1 MPQAIR
7 KSIPVGVRVARIM
20 SDSVNE
26 ESREVDV
33 VWTTGAIVR
42 RFDWYDGDYNE
53 ELSLDEGACDLTRF
67 NSGAPVLDSHNSYE
81 LESVLGSIVDGTALI
96 ANGEGRARVRFVT
109 GDVDVDA
116 IWNKVKQKAVRSVSV
131 GYIIH
136 EIQEIRQ
143 DGQIPTMRATK
154 WEPIELS
161 FVACPADAGAG
172 VRAQRSAPCSIITAE
187 NHAEE
192 ASTMATKPK
201 EVAPVVAE
209 ETIIETVVDPVVV
222 DAAAVA
228 ADTRKAILS
237 VTRSCALA
245 GLSAR
250 ATSDIVEKSDGK
262 SDDEIHALVMAA
274 RDAAIASGDQVE
286 ISGHRS
292 ADNEKPKR
300 LVDNMRARHVSKGVH

>member
-42 RFDWYDGDYNE
+42 RSDWYEGDYNE

-67 NSGAPVLDSHNSYE
+67 NAGAPVLDSHNSYE

-109 GDVDVDA
+109 GDAEVDA
-116 IWNKVKQKAVRSVSV
+116 IWNKVKQKAIRSVSV

-172 VRAQRSAPCSIITAE
+172 VRAQRSEPCSITT
-187 NHAEE
+187 AEE
-192 ASTMATKPK
+192 ANPMATKPK
-201 EVAPVVAE
+201 EVAPEAASEVV
-209 ETIIETVVDPVVV
+209 TDPVAAPAAV
-222 DAAAVA
+222 DAAAIA
-228 ADTRKAILS
+228 ADARKAVLS

-250 ATSDIVEKSDGK
+250 ATNEILEKSDGK
-262 SDDEIHALVMAA
+262 SDEEIHVLVMSA
-274 RDAAIASGDQVE
+274 RDAAIKSGDTTE

-292 ADNEKPKR
+292 VSNEKPAR
-300 LVDNMRARHVSKGVH
+300 LADKMSARYAKNGVH